1 MPIRVALADDHEGIR
16 TAIRCLLEHS
26 SEIVVVGEAN
36 DGEAALN
43 LVREKDPDVLVLDV
57 AMPGMSGLEVMH
69 ELSVTHSP
77 VRILLLSA
85 YANYYALQ
93 KMNSST
99 STKFMEKKDIA
110 PRLLDII
117 RELASISPAQPVH

>member
-26 SEIVVVGEAN
+26 SEIVVVGEATN
-36 DGEAALN
+36 GKAALK
-43 LVREKDPDVLVLDV
+43 LVREKEPDVLVLDI
-57 AMPGMSGLEVMH
+57 AMPGMSGLDVMR
-69 ELSVTHSP
+69 ELSVSRSP

-85 YANYYALQ
+85 YANYYALH

-110 PRLLDII
+110 PRLLDVV
-117 RELASISPAQPVH
+117 RELATIDACEAVH

>member
-26 SEIVVVGEAN
+26 SEIVVVGEADN
-36 DGEAALN
+36 GKSALS
-43 LVREKDPDVLVLDV
+43 LVREKEPDVLVLDV

-69 ELSVTHSP
+69 ELSVTRSP

-93 KMNSST
+93 KINSS
-99 STKFMEKKDIA
+99 
-110 PRLLDII
+110 LLSDS
-117 RELASISPAQPVH
+117 AK

>member
-16 TAIRCLLEHS
+16 SAIRCLLEHS
-26 SEIVVVGEAN
+26 SEIVVVGEADN
-36 DGEAALN
+36 GKAALQ
-43 LVREKDPDVLVLDV
+43 LVREKEPDVLVLDV

-85 YANYYALQ
+85 YATYYTLQ
-93 KMNSST
+93 KMDSST
-99 STKFMEKKDIA
+99 SAKFMEKKDIA
-110 PRLLDII
+110 PHLLDAV
-117 RELASISPAQPVH
+117 RELAMGSSAPPAQ

>member
-1 MPIRVALADDHEGIR
+1 MPIRVVLADDHEGIR

-26 SEIVVVGEAN
+26 SEIVIVGEADN
-36 DGEAALN
+36 GKAALN
-43 LVREKDPDVLVLDV
+43 LVREKEPDVLILDV

-69 ELSVTHSP
+69 ELSVTRSP

-99 STKFMEKKDIA
+99 SAKFMEKKDIA
-110 PRLLDII
+110 PLLLDVV
-117 RELASISPAQPVH
+117 RELASLGPAQAVH

>member
-1 MPIRVALADDHEGIR
+1 MPIRVVLADDHEGIR

-26 SEIVVVGEAN
+26 SEIVIVGEADN
-36 DGEAALN
+36 GKAALN
-43 LVREKDPDVLVLDV
+43 LVREKEPDVLILDV

-69 ELSVTHSP
+69 ELSVTRSP

-93 KMNSST
+93 KMSSST
-99 STKFMEKKDIA
+99 SAKFMEKKDIA
-110 PRLLDII
+110 PLLLDVV
-117 RELASISPAQPVH
+117 RELASLGPAQAVH

>member
-1 MPIRVALADDHEGIR
+1 MPIRVVLADDHEGTR

-26 SEIVVVGEAN
+26 SEIVVVGEADN
-36 DGEAALN
+36 GKAALN
-43 LVREKDPDVLVLDV
+43 LVREKEPDVLILDV

-69 ELSVTHSP
+69 ELSVTRSP

-99 STKFMEKKDIA
+99 SAKFMEKKDIA
-110 PRLLDII
+110 PLLLDVV
-117 RELASISPAQPVH
+117 RELASLGPAQAVH

>member
-26 SEIVVVGEAN
+26 SEIVVVGEASN
-36 DGEAALN
+36 GKAALT
-43 LVREKDPDVLVLDV
+43 LVHEKAPDVLVLDV
-57 AMPGMSGLEVMH
+57 AMPDMSGLEVMH
-69 ELSVTHSP
+69 ELSVTRSP

-110 PRLLDII
+110 PRLLDVV
-117 RELASISPAQPVH
+117 RELATIDPAQAAH